1 MIAASTIFLIIITQ
15 QLVAVLSLPTL
26 FLEIPIS
33 EQLPVACHALSLRV
47 PLRLRLRRLI
57 QARTQYVDGSG
68 MVLVVTWLTDYA
80 SVDVGSPLHLL
91 LVCEHFSSFFRQD
104 TNRVFEAKDL
114 EQTNIHLAK
123 RFLLYLLYVALQN
136 QGFVLY
142 FPLGF
147 VRLASV
153 VRRWDKLRRFEL

>member
-1 MIAASTIFLIIITQ
+1 
-15 QLVAVLSLPTL
+15 
-26 FLEIPIS
+26 
-33 EQLPVACHALSLRV
+33 
-47 PLRLRLRRLI
+47 
-57 QARTQYVDGSG
+57 

-80 SVDVGSPLHLL
+80 SIDVGSPLHLL
-91 LVCEHFSSFFRQD
+91 LVSEHFSSFFRQD

-147 VRLASV
+147 VWLASV
-153 VRRWDKLRRFEL
+153 VRRWYKLRRFEL